1 MQHFSS
7 VTDPIVRDI
16 PVISATRSGN
26 GEASQCSPSGPGKQ
40 PGSPPSLPPPLP
52 APPCPALLAARVT
65 DSNPGIE
72 PAPVRETVRGFR
84 PMGRDGAR
92 TQDAHPHAPTQE
104 MMGLTNT
111 GGFGG
116 VDITESFRLV
126 TDGKLG
132 AREGTELSQVSQSW
146 ERSQGPIPGLCLQPH
161 HASTQ
166 RRGGRLG
173 LDAFPPGAAGLRWTG
188 WGWEPFQ
195 TRGAGSLAQ
204 GRLAEGG

>member
-1 MQHFSS
+1 MFSL
-7 VTDPIVRDI
+7 
-16 PVISATRSGN
+16 RSR
-26 GEASQCSPSGPGKQ
+26 EAARLPAFSP
-40 PGSPPSLPPPLP
+40 PPPLP

-111 GGFGG
+111 GGLGG
-116 VDITESFRLV
+116 WTLLSPSAWLQMGNWEPERGQSSPKSPRA
-126 TDGKLG
+126 GRG
-132 AREGTELSQVSQSW
+132 ARVPSQACACS
-146 ERSQGPIPGLCLQPH
+146 PTTL
-161 HASTQ
+161 AQ

-188 WGWEPFQ
+188 WGWGPFQ